1 MRGIRDFYRDMG
13 LGSKVFLFFTA
24 AILISNVILY
34 LFSSLMFASNQ
45 EAKAR
50 QYNKDLIDQYIRST
64 DNYFLALDDIAHALM
79 FNSTIQIALSSNR
92 TQADLFRDRTYALD
106 AISLFE
112 FGRDE
117 IKISIF
123 SEKNP
128 LQYYTVNSELA
139 SFYNSRQDEWYQEMS
154 AAPENRLMV
163 YGNRQ
168 LYLAAR
174 ERKPVVSVSY
184 RIWNIYSLDTIGYL
198 LIDIEQNSLK
208 ELYDTPSTDING
220 LFIFSDDGRLV
231 YQTNVLEDP
240 EQLFARTKSENGSTF
255 SFNYNGQVESVIYGV
270 SNISGWTIVTVTS
283 HEQLF
288 EEIRQANTIFLAIY
302 ASLFIVASVI
312 GYGFS
317 KRLVR
322 PLARLTEAMD
332 QVKDGGGSA
341 AIPPRLHA
349 RTNDEVGQLI
359 RAFNNM
365 TSRIET
371 LVAKARTEEL
381 VRMESDFEALQQQI
395 NPHFLYNTLEM
406 IIGMASLK
414 EHENIILV
422 CKSLADMFRYNLNGQ
437 RQVTLKEELKQVQN
451 YLRILGLRF
460 PNSFEVRYEIDE
472 AILTEQA
479 IKFILQPFVENAIT
493 HGFTRSNTRGLLRIS
508 IQRQGERLYFAV
520 QDNGRGMEPKA
531 LDDLLATMKQENP
544 VISQQSYV
552 TGQYRGIINVYL
564 RLLLTYGERMK
575 FHIESKPNE
584 GTLVEI
590 LVPPLN
596 P

>member
-1 MRGIRDFYRDMG
+1 MLKKWNPFLGMG
-13 LGSKVFLFFTA
+13 LGSKVFLFFTS

-34 LFSSLMFASNQ
+34 LFSSFMYSSNQ
-45 EAKAR
+45 EAKAK

-79 FNSTIQIALSSNR
+79 FNSTIQISFSQRRTLS
-92 TQADLFRDRTYALD
+92 DVFRDRTYALD

-139 SFYNSRQDEWYQEMS
+139 AFYNSHNDEWYQKLS
-154 AAPENRLMV
+154 ASQQNRMMV

-168 LYLAAR
+168 MYLAQR
-174 ERKPVVSVSY
+174 ERKPVVSVAY
-184 RIWNIYSLDTIGYL
+184 RIWNVYSLETIGYL
-198 LIDIEQNSLK
+198 LIDIDQDFLND
-208 ELYDTPSTDING
+208 LYDAPSTDING

-231 YQTNVLEDP
+231 YQTNELADP
-240 EQLFARTKSENGSTF
+240 EVLFAGTQTERDSTF
-255 SFNYNGQVESVIYGV
+255 LFDYNGQPEAVIYGV
-270 SNISGWTIVTVTS
+270 SEVSGWTIVTITS
-283 HEQLF
+283 REQLF
-288 EEIRQANTIFLAIY
+288 KEIQQANLVFIAIY
-302 ASLFIVASVI
+302 ASLFVVASVI

-322 PLARLTEAMD
+322 PLTKLTEAMD
-332 QVKDGGGSA
+332 QVKDGGGA
-341 AIPPRLHA
+341 TAIPPRLNA
-349 RTNDEVGQLI
+349 RTNDEVGLLI

-406 IIGMASLK
+406 IMGMASLK
-414 EHENIILV
+414 ENENIILV

-437 RQVTLKEELKQVQN
+437 RQVTLREELKQVQN

-460 PNSFEVRYEIDE
+460 PNSFEVQYEIDE
-472 AILTEQA
+472 GVLNERT

-493 HGFTRSNTRGLLRIS
+493 HGFARSSARGLLRIH
-508 IQRQGERLYFAV
+508 IQRQADRLYFAV
-520 QDNGRGMEPKA
+520 QDNGRGMDPQV
-531 LDDLLATMKQENP
+531 LNDLLATMRQENP
-544 VISQQSYV
+544 VISQQSYF
-552 TGQYRGIINVYL
+552 TGNYRGIVNVFL
-564 RLLLTYGERMK
+564 RLSLTYADRMT
-575 FHIESKPNE
+575 FNIASKENE